1 MPKPTTPE
9 NNTSKSS
16 REEYLADLLTHVE
29 VEYRTLATKYNG
41 LHSQDPENLNGRLDE
56 MFAYVLGAK
65 YAQAENLDLDDVLAQ
80 QTQAQAAILTFDNLR
95 PVLSACL
102 QCCLY
107 KLSLEDILPTSN
119 GVVRGILEATKP
131 YIPQIINLTYV
142 ECKDYAEALYNKIL
156 EYTHGFATALPLPNI
171 SPLTDNALTT
181 APKVEYIPTGVIL
194 PFDLT
199 THLSRVINDL
209 QADAITTFTEVLSE
223 TPDPS
228 TLTPVNNSTLKDVA
242 CLLIGR
248 ASAPYLLDG
257 ELVIHDETV
266 NKYYRVVPKIG
277 SDNYAAYGFRVYNYW
292 DLYRRIYR
300 QQELLITSA
309 KYKEYYTEAY
319 PNDQDY
325 HIDVE
330 LDPFGTNIDISKAR
344 KPDINEQLGHIKY
357 EPLPQGDPQR
367 REEIIEKLAEWD
379 KVLTERINDI
389 FDDPHYNKTH
399 AKAQAEYR
407 KNIKPIQYFYP
418 YIVFISAHKL
428 AAYTYYP
435 QEYSDF
441 IIRKPLDPE
450 TGKPMTYHIHHVA
463 GKGSEHDNRREN
475 LRIITKQL
483 NDELRHTS
491 RPVIYKDTRYTTLK
505 AYCEATKAGSLPAL
519 SQATANLTIGD
530 QIIFKNRIYS
540 IDPYT
545 GEIIATDDPQAT
557 RYVYNGIEYEDLKA
571 FTDAQRL
578 GRKSYD
584 AIQKGIRRAKKADKT
599 EYKHKR
605 YKFYLDDNI
614 ITITSI

>member
-29 VEYRTLATKYNG
+29 VEYRTLAAKYNG

-65 YAQAENLDLDDVLAQ
+65 YAQAESLDLDKVLAKQ
-80 QTQAQAAILTFDNLR
+80 AQAQAAILNFANLR
-95 PVLSACL
+95 PVLSASL
-102 QCCLY
+102 QCYLY

-119 GVVRGILEATKP
+119 GVIKGILEATKP
-131 YIPQIINLTYV
+131 YSQHIIALAPFEYT
-142 ECKDYAEALYNKIL
+142 DYAKAIYGKIL

-171 SPLTDNALTT
+171 SPLTAEALTT
-181 APKVEYIPTGVIL
+181 APKVEYIPTGIIL
-194 PFDLT
+194 PFDRT

-209 QADAITTFTEVLSE
+209 QADVITANTEVLSE

-228 TLTPVNNSTLKDVA
+228 TLTPVIDSTLKEVA

-248 ASAPYLLDG
+248 ASTPYLLEG
-257 ELVIHDETV
+257 NLVIHDETV
-266 NKYYRVVPKIG
+266 NKYYKVVPKIG
-277 SDNYAAYGFRVYNYW
+277 SDNYAAYGFRVCNYW
-292 DLYRRIYR
+292 NLYRRIYR
-300 QQELLITSA
+300 QQELLKTSD

-330 LDPFGTNIDISKAR
+330 LDPFGTNIDISKG
-344 KPDINEQLGHIKY
+344 KSDIDELLGHIKY

-367 REEIIEKLAEWD
+367 RKEIIEKLAEWD

-389 FDDPHYNKTH
+389 FDDPYYNKNH
-399 AKAQAEYR
+399 AKALVEYR
-407 KNIKPIQYFYP
+407 QEIKSIRYFYP
-418 YIVFISAHKL
+418 DIVFISAHKL

-435 QEYSDF
+435 QEYSDL
-441 IIRKPLDPE
+441 IIRTPIDPE
-450 TGKPMTYHIHHVA
+450 TGKPVKYHVHHVG
-463 GKGSEHDNRREN
+463 GKGSENDNRREN

-483 NDELRHTS
+483 NDELRYTS
-491 RPVIYKDTRYTTLK
+491 RPVIYQDTRYNTLK
-505 AYCEATKAGSLPAL
+505 AYCSDTKAGNYAAL
-519 SQATANLTIGD
+519 SQSISSLTSGD
-530 QIIFKNRIYS
+530 QVTFKNRLYT
-540 IDPYT
+540 IDPET
-545 GEIIATDDPQAT
+545 GDILASDDPQAT

-614 ITITSI
+614 ITIKLV